1 MLAPAAEGPVVKGR
15 APAAEVPAADHP
27 VVDHTAP
34 RRLRADAARNHQR
47 LIDAAAEVFAARGL
61 DATLDDIARQAGVN
75 VATAYRHFA
84 NKHELARE
92 FLRQCIDRAVADAE
106 EAAAQPDPWAGITL
120 FLERSLEMIASNRAL
135 VDVLTRA
142 YGGEHFTELLQ
153 RISPPLER
161 LLARGR
167 ANGVVRADVAA
178 TDFPPMLEMLSA
190 ITGLGIPGLPRRYIG
205 LILAGLR
212 PGGEPLPGKPPTQ
225 EQLQRAAVKKVG
237 AAAAAAPPIQAPSP
251 AVSRSPAGGGRL
263 RRRRPSC

>member
-1 MLAPAAEGPVVKGR
+1 MLALAAEGPVVKGR
-15 APAAEVPAADHP
+15 AMAAPAAEVPAA
-27 VVDHTAP
+27 DHTAP

-106 EAAAQPDPWAGITL
+106 EAAAQPDPWAGLTL

-153 RISPPLER
+153 RTSPPLER

-190 ITGLGIPGLPRRYIG
+190 ITGLGVPGLPRRYIG

-225 EQLQRAAVKKVG
+225 ERLQRAVVKKVG

-263 RRRRPSC
+263 RRRRTSC